1 MSLSKPLRL
10 ALTALSRPDLHIQ
23 KTYKIVRSV
32 TRVTHWPR
40 LNPLYK
46 PWDHKIS
53 RAGHTVPVRI
63 FTPDHT
69 ETPARLFLFFH
80 GGGWVTGDID
90 SYSDVCV
97 RLSNAMGAKVASVDY
112 GLAPEHRFPEG
123 LEDCYAAMQEALRVA
138 GLLKMEVVLIGDSA
152 GGNLAAACSLLARD
166 RGGRQAD
173 AQVLLY
179 PSTYPDHNPKTTP
192 FASVRENGRDNL
204 LTARRVEEYIELYER
219 TPEDR
224 QNPYFAP
231 LIAGDL
237 RNQPPTLVVT
247 AELDPLRDEGEA
259 YARRLS
265 LAGNAAECHRLP
277 DALHGY
283 LSAMPPAPGG
293 AALVRRTYGLIRAF
307 LARRSAADALDGE
320 QAL

>member
-1 MSLSKPLRL
+1 
-10 ALTALSRPDLHIQ
+10 
-23 KTYKIVRSV
+23 
-32 TRVTHWPR
+32 
-40 LNPLYK
+40 
-46 PWDHKIS
+46 
-53 RAGHTVPVRI
+53 
-63 FTPDHT
+63 
-69 ETPARLFLFFH
+69 
-80 GGGWVTGDID
+80 
-90 SYSDVCV
+90 
-97 RLSNAMGAKVASVDY
+97 
-112 GLAPEHRFPEG
+112 
-123 LEDCYAAMQEALRVA
+123 MQEALRVA
-138 GLLKMEVVLIGDSA
+138 GLLKMEVILIGDSA

-173 AQVLLY
+173 AQILLY
-179 PSTYPDHNPKTTP
+179 PSTYPDHNPNTTP

>member
-1 MSLSKPLRL
+1 M
-10 ALTALSRPDLHIQ
+10 
-23 KTYKIVRSV
+23 
-32 TRVTHWPR
+32 
-40 LNPLYK
+40 
-46 PWDHKIS
+46 
-53 RAGHTVPVRI
+53 
-63 FTPDHT
+63 
-69 ETPARLFLFFH
+69 
-80 GGGWVTGDID
+80 
-90 SYSDVCV
+90 
-97 RLSNAMGAKVASVDY
+97 
-112 GLAPEHRFPEG
+112 
-123 LEDCYAAMQEALRVA
+123 
-138 GLLKMEVVLIGDSA
+138 
-152 GGNLAAACSLLARD
+152 
-166 RGGRQAD
+166 
-173 AQVLLY
+173 
-179 PSTYPDHNPKTTP
+179 
-192 FASVRENGRDNL
+192 RENGRDNL

-237 RNQPPTLVVT
+237 RHQPPTLVVT

-307 LARRSAADALDGE
+307 WRAGRPRTRSTGNRRFDFVRKPPRAHSPFLWAGFVVPFTLKGGE
-320 QAL
+320 PFA